1 MQNSAECCRKP
12 CKFRASVFCLMAQ
25 LFDIVAIFS
34 KKMATTRIYL
44 DSRAVKPG
52 VPARLKLS
60 VNHKNSKTLIPLEAK
75 VLPTQWDSVKGKVI
89 RHPNQMSINV
99 YLSCSKAKA
108 DAVLMELASD
118 GRLDLYAISQIKQD
132 IIDALKPNLA
142 ELRAQEEDDKRRFSF
157 QYKEFANRHS
167 VNTMKIYMHTYSRL
181 SAFARENDIDLE
193 TIKFEDITKEWLL
206 NFDTY
211 LAKTSPSQNA
221 RNVHLRNIR
230 AVFNEAI
237 SNEVTTS
244 YPFRR
249 FKIKPVPTR
258 KRSLT
263 VEELRMLFNYPV
275 QEYARVHRDM
285 FKLIFMLIGINAV
298 DLCHLKEIVNGR
310 VEYSRAKTHRL
321 YSVKV
326 EPEALEIINRYKG
339 QNWLINAL
347 DRYSS
352 HQDFIKHINKAL
364 KKIGPMRRLAGR
376 GGKWEIEP
384 LFPELTTYWARHSW
398 ATIAASL
405 DIPKDTI
412 AHALGHGNSTVTD
425 IYIDFD
431 QEKVD
436 KANRKVLNWVLYK
449 KKNASFSASSCA
461 SPVGEKHS

>member
-1 MQNSAECCRKP
+1 
-12 CKFRASVFCLMAQ
+12 
-25 LFDIVAIFS
+25 
-34 KKMATTRIYL
+34 MATTKIYL
-44 DSRAVKPG
+44 DTRAVKPG
-52 VPARLKLS
+52 NPARLKLS
-60 VNHKNSKTLIPLEAK
+60 ICHFRSRVLIPLEAK
-75 VLPTQWDSVKGKVI
+75 VLPSQWDDAKGKVI
-89 RHPNQMSINV
+89 KHPDQMRLNIYISR
-99 YLSCSKAKA
+99 SKEKVDSLLLGLANEG
-108 DAVLMELASD
+108 VLATCTIAE
-118 GRLDLYAISQIKQD
+118 IKQY
-132 IIDALKPNLA
+132 IIDILNPKLA
-142 ELRAQEEDDKRRFSF
+142 ETRAREAENKKKFSY
-157 QYKEFANRHS
+157 QYKEFANKHTE
-167 VNTMKIYMHTYSRL
+167 NTMKIYMHTYSRL
-181 SAFARENDIDLE
+181 SAFAKENDIDLE
-193 TIKFEDITKEWLL
+193 NILFEDVTREWLS
-206 NFDTY
+206 NFDAY

-237 SNEVTTS
+237 SNEVTTA

-249 FKIKPVPTR
+249 FKIKPIATR

-263 VEELRMLFNYPV
+263 VDELRTLFNYPV

-310 VEYSRAKTHRL
+310 IEYSRAKTHRL
-321 YSVKV
+321 YSIKV

-339 QNWLINAL
+339 QDWLINAL
-347 DRYSS
+347 DRYTS

-384 LFPELTTYWARHSW
+384 LFPELSTYWARHSW

-431 QEKVD
+431 QDKVD
-436 KANRKVLNWVLYK
+436 RANRKVLNWVLYK
-449 KKNASFSASSCA
+449 KKSASYSVPKGVSRSASKGVSHSA
-461 SPVGEKHS
+461 SPIE

>member
-1 MQNSAECCRKP
+1 
-12 CKFRASVFCLMAQ
+12 
-25 LFDIVAIFS
+25 
-34 KKMATTRIYL
+34 MATTKIYL
-44 DSRAVKPG
+44 DTRAVKPG

-60 VNHKNSKTLIPLEAK
+60 INHKNSKTLIPLEAK
-75 VLPTQWDSVKGKVI
+75 VLPSQWDGNKGKVI
-89 RHPNQMSINV
+89 KHPDYKNLNV
-99 YLSCSKAKA
+99 YLSCVKAKA
-108 DAVLMELASD
+108 DAVLMQLANE
-118 GRLDLYAISQIKQD
+118 GHLNACTISEIKQD
-132 IIDALKPNLA
+132 IIDSLNPKVA
-142 ELRAQEEDDKRRFSF
+142 EQRVQEKVDKKKFSY
-157 QYKEFANRHS
+157 QYKEFANKHS
-167 VNTMKIYMHTYSRL
+167 ENTMKIYMHTYSRL
-181 SAFARENDIDLE
+181 MAFAKENSINLE
-193 TIKFEDITKEWLL
+193 TIMFEDITREWLSY
-206 NFDTY
+206 FDSY

-237 SNEVTTS
+237 SNEVTTA

-249 FKIKPVPTR
+249 FKIKPVATR
-258 KRSLT
+258 KRSLS
-263 VEELRMLFNYPV
+263 VDELRTLFNYPV
-275 QEYARVHRDM
+275 QEYARIHRDM

-310 VEYSRAKTHRL
+310 IEYSRAKTHRL
-321 YSVKV
+321 YSIKV

-339 QNWLINAL
+339 QDWLINAL
-347 DRYSS
+347 DRYTS

-376 GGKWEIEP
+376 GGKWDIEP
-384 LFPELTTYWARHSW
+384 LFPEISTYWARHSW

-431 QEKVD
+431 QDKVD

-449 KKNASFSASSCA
+449 KKSASYCVSKGASKGVSRGVSQTASSCA
-461 SPVGEKHS
+461 SPIE